1 MQPNVKYTVY
11 FIFKQVSVNSTNR
24 MFCGCLSLISAD
36 FTLFNTENV
45 INMSYMFSGCWALKE
60 LDLSKFDTQNV
71 TDMANMFYYCT
82 ELTELDLSK
91 FDTTKVTDMAN
102 MFEGWTSCQQV
113 FLPSTCV
120 EKKKR
125 CICCG
130 DEYVRWNNHEVGGLK
145 PGITK
150 FKFPDKI
157 NLMIH
162 TEK

>member
-60 LDLSKFDTQNV
+60 LDLSKFDT
-71 TDMANMFYYCT
+71 
-82 ELTELDLSK
+82 
-91 FDTTKVTDMAN
+91 TKVTDMAN

-125 CICCG
+125 CIW
-130 DEYVRWNNHEVGGLK
+130 YGG
-145 PGITK
+145 
-150 FKFPDKI
+150 
-157 NLMIH
+157 
-162 TEK
+162 